1 MPKRKNIKIDYTTR
15 DFDSIKEKLIEHAQR
30 YYPDNYKDFSTPS
43 LGSMVLDSVSY
54 VGDVLSYYL
63 DYSANES
70 FLDTS
75 IEYDNVRRHAKSL
88 GYNYKGIPS
97 SYGLVSLYIIVPSN
111 IDGTAPDTSYLPV
124 LKLGTSFT
132 SFSGGNFIL
141 TEDVDFSDPRNET
154 VAARFNPNTG
164 ATTYFAVR
172 AYGQV
177 ESGLIQTA
185 KADLRNQTFE
195 RFKRVRVGGPEVTE
209 IIKVVDSE
217 GNLYYQVDNLSQEV
231 IFVETTNKEANSQ
244 GVRSILKPFAVSRRF
259 TVEVDDVGTYI
270 QFGFGSD
277 VEETNGLV
285 DPSKVA
291 LKMHGRNHIS
301 SENFDP
307 SQLIQTNKL
316 GISPSDTIL
325 RITYKI
331 NQLDK
336 INVASNT
343 IRTVSNKRMEFR
355 NPEVITQTKARD
367 VISSLEVNNE
377 KPLYSTNSD
386 ISIEELKQRVKSNYA
401 TQSRAVTIQDYESLV
416 YNMPPKFGNIKRV
429 SILNSSLDSRILN
442 MYVVSEDSQGK
453 LVTTDTKTK
462 QNIKTW
468 LTKYKSLNDTVEI
481 YDAKIINFSI
491 DFIAVSDKRYSSSE
505 VLNTS
510 IQKLKDYFSETFYI
524 GEPVYIN
531 RIYDT
536 LNKIE
541 GIVDVKT
548 VKISLKSNGNYSST
562 QINLNDII
570 SKDGTFYNI
579 PKNCILE
586 IKYPNN
592 DIKGTII

>member
-15 DFDSIKEKLIEHAQR
+15 DFDSIKEKLIEHSQR

-43 LGSMVLDSVSY
+43 LGSMLLDSVAY

-63 DYSANES
+63 DYNANES

-75 IEYDNVRRHAKSL
+75 IEYDNIRRHAKSL
-88 GYNYKGIPS
+88 GYNHKNIPS
-97 SYGLVSLYIIVPSN
+97 SYGIVSLFLIVPSN
-111 IDGTAPDTSYLPV
+111 IDGTAPDTSYLPI

-132 SFSGGNFIL
+132 SFNGGNFVL
-141 TEDVDFSDPRNET
+141 TQDVDFSDPKNET
-154 VAARFNPNTG
+154 VAARFDAQTG

-172 AYGQV
+172 AHGQV

-185 KADLRNQTFE
+185 KADIRNQSFE
-195 RFKRVRVGGPEVTE
+195 RFKRIRVGGPEVTD
-209 IIKVVDSE
+209 IMKVVDAE
-217 GNLYYQVDNLSQEV
+217 GNIYYQVDNLSQEV

-244 GVRSILKPFAVSRRF
+244 GIRSIIKPFAVSRRF
-259 TVEVDDVGTYI
+259 TVEVDDIGTYI

-277 VEETNGLV
+277 EEETSGIV
-285 DPSKVA
+285 DPSQVA

-301 SENFDP
+301 TENFDP

-316 GISPSDTIL
+316 GISPSNTIM
-325 RITYKI
+325 RITYKV
-331 NQLDK
+331 NQFDK
-336 INVASNT
+336 INVAANT
-343 IRTVSNKRMEFR
+343 IRTVSNKRIIFR
-355 NPEVITQTKARD
+355 NPEVITKSKATD
-367 VISSLEVNNE
+367 VIASLEVNND
-377 KPLYSTNSD
+377 KPLYSTSSD

-429 SILNSSLDSRILN
+429 SILNSSKSSRTLN
-442 MYVVSEDSQGK
+442 MYVTSEDAKGK
-453 LVTTDTKTK
+453 LAKTDLKTK
-462 QNIKTW
+462 QNIKNW

-481 YDAKIINFSI
+481 YDAKIINLGI
-491 DFIAVSDKRYSSSE
+491 EFIAVSDKRYSSND

-510 IQKLKDYFSETFYI
+510 IKKLKEYFSEAFYI
-524 GEPVYIN
+524 GEPIYIN

-536 LNKIE
+536 LNKID

-548 VKISLKSNGNYSST
+548 VKINLKSNGNYSST

>member
-43 LGSMVLDSVSY
+43 LGSMVLDSVAY

-97 SYGLVSLYIIVPSN
+97 SYGVVSLYIIVPSN
-111 IDGTAPDTSYLPV
+111 IDGTAPDTSYLPI

-154 VAARFNPNTG
+154 VAARFNPDTG

-231 IFVETTNKEANSQ
+231 VFVETTNKEANSQ

-343 IRTVSNKRMEFR
+343 IRTVSNKKMEFR

-367 VISSLEVNNE
+367 VVSSLEVNNE

-416 YNMPPKFGNIKRV
+416 YNMPPKFGNVKRV

-442 MYVVSEDSQGK
+442 MYVISEDSQGK

-491 DFIAVSDKRYSSSE
+491 DFIAVSDKRYSSNE

-548 VKISLKSNGNYSST
+548 VKINLKSNGNYSST